1 MQETRVWS
9 LGQEDSLEQEMA
21 SHSRIPSWKIPW
33 TEEPHGLQSMGSQR
47 IGYDQAT
54 EHMWTHC
61 TCPMSKELISIY
73 DFSHPLLPS
82 EFCLHLPEAP
92 SLEFFQWGSVN
103 DNISL
108 SFSEHFLILSS
119 LFVMNTGSH
128 HPDSSSE
135 VKDWAAAGS
144 ASWQSPAVS
153 PSKE

>member
-1 MQETRVWS
+1 MQAIQETRVWS

-21 SHSRIPSWKIPW
+21 SHSRIPSWKTPW
-33 TEEPHGLQSMGSQR
+33 TEEPHGLQFMGSKR
-47 IGYDQAT
+47 IGYDQET
-54 EHMWTHC
+54 EHM
-61 TCPMSKELISIY
+61 CPMSKELISIY
-73 DFSHPLLPS
+73 DFSYPLLPS

-135 VKDWAAAGS
+135 VKDWAAGSS